1 MHLYVNFMEENILKK
16 DNAREPDNLA
26 LVMLLQL
33 WV

>member
-1 MHLYVNFMEENILKK
+1 MEENILKK